1 MMRRLLILFVL
12 FVNLSSGQQV
22 GLSAKTDS
30 ANYRIGDRIVVHIE
44 GNISAGIENITPAL
58 KDSIGPF
65 EVENVERDGTNPRWR
80 ITLMT
85 LDSGKVFIPPIP
97 FSYRVPGDTVEQR
110 AYTNSIF
117 LNLAGISVDPQ
128 GDIKD
133 IKPPVSAP
141 WKFEDVLAYLIALV
155 LLAAAGFG
163 YYYYRKKQQAKLAA
177 FVPQKL
183 LIAPHTAALFALRE
197 LEDKKLWQNGKVKQ
211 YYSEATEIVRRFFE
225 GRWNFIALELT
236 SDEILRQ
243 MKQYP
248 ESEQVWSPMQTFF
261 LTADLVK
268 FAKYEPTPDENTI
281 ELKFAYDIV
290 RAMTPSPV
298 TVEEE
303 KTVEVHDAR

>member
-1 MMRRLLILFVL
+1 MRRLLISFVL
-12 FVNLSSGQQV
+12 VVNLSFGQQV

-30 ANYRIGDRIVVHIE
+30 ANYRIGDRVVVHVE
-44 GNISAGIENITPAL
+44 GNLSAGIENIAPAL

-65 EVENVERDGTNPRWR
+65 EVENIERDGANPRWR
-80 ITLMT
+80 ISLMT

-97 FSYRVPGDTVEQR
+97 FSYRVRGDTVERR

-133 IKPPVSAP
+133 IKPPVAAP
-141 WKFEDVLAYLIALV
+141 WKFEDILPYLIALV

-211 YYSEATEIVRRFFE
+211 YYSEVTEIVRRFFE

-261 LTADLVK
+261 LIADLVK
-268 FAKYEPTPDENTI
+268 FAKYEPTPDENAI

-290 RAMTPSPV
+290 RAMTPSPI
-298 TVEEE
+298 TIEEE
-303 KTVEVHDAR
+303 KTMEVDDAR